1 MPGAVDL
8 SLIKSAASLCR
19 ATYAYP
25 GDTPM
30 IWDHW
35 DAGAGDGIV
44 WGAKKINDVWFAAL
58 RGSVTLPDW
67 IHDAEALAV
76 YCAAHHSHVHPGF
89 NWDTDQVAAEIHELV
104 GNDPWVATGH
114 SLGGSRADDVT
125 AYGIVGGFPPIAR
138 VVFGEPRPGFA
149 DFCALVAQVPGASFI
164 NMNGDGRDRVP
175 AVPIKFPDEP
185 YERPS
190 PLMPLIVTPPP
201 FDGVDFFRFH
211 HMTLYDPAARALTAL
226 PEPIAG

>member
-8 SLIKSAASLCR
+8 DVVKTAASLCR

-25 GDTPM
+25 GDVPTV
-30 IWDHW
+30 WDHW
-35 DAGAGDGIV
+35 DAGADDGIV
-44 WGAKKINDVWFAAL
+44 WGAKEVGLTWFVAL
-58 RGSVTLPDW
+58 RGSVTLQDW
-67 IHDAEALAV
+67 IDDAEALALW
-76 YCAAHHSHVHPGF
+76 CPALSAHVHPGF
-89 NWDTDQVAAEIHELV
+89 NWAIDKVWGKVKAIV
-104 GNDPWVATGH
+104 GSDPWVACGH
-114 SLGGSRADDVT
+114 SLGAARADNLT
-125 AYGIVGGFPPIAR
+125 AYAIRDGAGPMAR
-138 VVFGEPRPGFA
+138 VVYGEPRPGFT
-149 DFCALVAQVPGASFI
+149 DFCNLVATVPGASFI